1 MSNVSQNQTLQ
12 HQFNPVKAKLAYM
25 EECFGQL
32 QSGLPANKE
41 EYVAADRLTHSYIKS
56 CFLMIVQRAVD
67 INNAIIEFSGKTP
80 PYQKYQGFR
89 VVQES
94 GVIDLKTLNFFEQAL
109 NCYQKIANPYE
120 GIPASELYDVSS
132 QLLQYG
138 KAYTHQINEFFG
150 ETSGTEVVESS

>member
-32 QSGLPANKE
+32 QNGLPTNKE

-89 VVQES
+89 IVQES

-132 QLLQYG
+132 QLLQHG
-138 KAYTHQINEFFG
+138 KAYMHQINEFFS
-150 ETSGTEVVESS
+150 ETSGTKVVESS